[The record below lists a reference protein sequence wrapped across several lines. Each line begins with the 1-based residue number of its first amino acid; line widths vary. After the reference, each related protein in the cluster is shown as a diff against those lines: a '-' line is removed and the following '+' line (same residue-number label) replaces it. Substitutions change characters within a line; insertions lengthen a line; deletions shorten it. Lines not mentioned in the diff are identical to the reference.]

1 MTDPVLD
8 LLNKNNV
15 AFKISGRDYVAK
27 CFNPEH
33 DDSNPSF
40 RIDRLTGVAHC
51 FSCGFKTNIFKYFGV
66 FTNPVPIKIAKL
78 KQKIRELSK
87 STAGLDM
94 PVGAVPYTK
103 PYRGLSP
110 KTLKHFQ
117 AFYTNQVEML
127 QDRIVFPIWDITQKI
142 QVFVARHILSSGN
155 PRYVN
160 YPGGVQIPL
169 FPPQI
174 TAKTTSIVLVEGIF
188 DMLNLYDKGLDK
200 FSISNMPSTRTI
212 LVVEGIF
219 DMLNL
224 YDKGLDIA
232 VCCFGTNT
240 IQNDIK
246 NKLFPYKVQGITKIY
261 IMFDADEAG
270 QRATKELKPLIEEQ
284 GFLVETI
291 TLPDGMDPGEL
302 DQESVTQIREYI
314 GYAHET
320 NSTN

>member
-174 TAKTTSIVLVEGIF
+174 AAKTTSIVL
-188 DMLNLYDKGLDK
+188 
-200 FSISNMPSTRTI
+200 
-212 LVVEGIF
+212 VEGIF